1 MGPGR
6 KATLER
12 SDDEPD
18 MAISRRDALKRLN
31 GLLPRVEEHLAKIA
45 DDPDHPSAAHWAYE
59 TAAWLAQ
66 MEEAASHVGTKTG
79 GEWKARIAGFRGQ
92 LRR

>member
-1 MGPGR
+1 
-6 KATLER
+6 
-12 SDDEPD
+12 
-18 MAISRRDALKRLN
+18 MAISRKRALKRLN

-45 DDPDHPSAAHWAYE
+45 DKPGHPSTAHWIQE
-59 TAAWLAQ
+59 AADWLSQ

-79 GEWKARIAGFRGQ
+79 GEWRASIEELREQ